1 MMFTH
6 LAIDLA
12 DWTNGEWSDFYGCCM
27 RFRNL
32 PCSVM
37 LAADAI
43 AADHGL
49 LNPRMS
55 LSVLWLRW
63 NCLLPFRSLCL
74 LTSLLMGY
82 GTLQGLRHEAGR
94 IAACMYDMPGSQ
106 GADGWRRV
114 GTLPVMYR

>member
-12 DWTNGEWSDFYGCCM
+12 DWTNGEWSDFYGFCM

-49 LNPRMS
+49 TQSEDVFVR
-55 LSVLWLRW
+55 SVAPVE
-63 NCLLPFRSLCL
+63 LPF
-74 LTSLLMGY
+74 TVPV
-82 GTLQGLRHEAGR
+82 TLST
-94 IAACMYDMPGSQ
+94 DFP
-106 GADGWRRV
+106 ADGVRDTA
-114 GTLPVMYR
+114 GFTA